1 MVVFG
6 AAGSV
11 PKTSRAFV
19 VVVLGFFCSV
29 CRDERNESIFCVD
42 AAFFAALLPPT
53 CAALAERL
61 LRRQKFAAIVY
72 TRLRRVI
79 SVLITGFGN
88 VVAMNG
94 LLRRLW
100 LTS

>member
-29 CRDERNESIFCVD
+29 CRDERNESIF
-42 AAFFAALLPPT
+42 FA
-53 CAALAERL
+53 L
-61 LRRQKFAAIVY
+61 LRRRRAFCSAATAPACSACRAALEAPEFAAIVY
-72 TRLRRVI
+72 KRLRRVI
-79 SVLITGFGN
+79 IRVLPLRKQRI
-88 VVAMNG
+88 AM
-94 LLRRLW
+94 
-100 LTS
+100 SAA

>member
-29 CRDERNESIFCVD
+29 CSEVRKESMLISLQSLRLCSSVCSAPL
-42 AAFFAALLPPT
+42 AAPGL
-53 CAALAERL
+53 
-61 LRRQKFAAIVY
+61 AAIDY
-72 TRLRRVI
+72 PILHRVI
-79 SVLITGFGN
+79 IGPFI
-88 VVAMNG
+88 
-94 LLRRLW
+94 LRLAAYCNECGR
-100 LTS
+100 